1 MNVENI
7 ISDSGNSIPNQF
19 VIYDEQT
26 NRRTFQSY
34 SSEIITLDYNN
45 SIVYVGEDWNYS
57 ITTGKYR
64 NIFFRD
70 YAPNDLYYLKDRKE
84 LEKALK
90 DGEYNGWKVIR
101 L

>member
-7 ISDSGNSIPNQF
+7 ISDRGNAIPNQF
-19 VIYDEQT
+19 VIDDEKT
-26 NRRTFQSY
+26 KRRTFQSY

-45 SIVYVGEDWNYS
+45 EIVYVGEDWNYS
-57 ITTGKYR
+57 MTTGKYR

-70 YAPNDLYYLKDRKE
+70 YAPKALYYLKDRKE

>member
-1 MNVENI
+1 MKVENI

-19 VIYDEQT
+19 IIDDEQT

-34 SSEIITLDYNN
+34 SSEIITLDYKNE
-45 SIVYVGEDWNYS
+45 IIYVGEDWDYS
-57 ITTGKYR
+57 VTTGKYR

-70 YAPNDLYYLKDRKE
+70 YSPYAFHELSNKKE
-84 LEKALK
+84 LEKALE
-90 DGEYNGWKVIR
+90 DGEYNGWKVIK